1 MKLELRILEGPQA
14 GRRIPLGENATTFG
28 RSPAAEI
35 SFPQDNF
42 MSGRHLQVQTA
53 PGGLLLTDKG
63 STNGTFLNGTRI
75 TQAVAGVGSVIKIGA
90 LSMQVVEADPPIGGG
105 VFSSPLR
112 PHISPAAQPG
122 AGATTMIISLAQDAR
137 LAGVTRTEQG
147 PPAAAPP
154 PELAQRILVSLGAPL
169 YCLVDA
175 AADAELRLL
184 GASPACI
191 PLLPRGGSLTA
202 SSTDPRLLALRPQS
216 PLLSVLLKKG
226 WGKGWAS
233 YFTSGAAL
241 EDISEHFKRF
251 LTVQVEGGREVY
263 FRFYDPRVLR
273 DFLPTA
279 NPSEMVV
286 FFGPVTSW
294 FLEGEDK
301 KSLLKISHASEGM
314 RTEVLS
320 LDGAQR

>member
-1 MKLELRILEGPQA
+1 MSFELLILEGPES
-14 GRRIPLGENATTFG
+14 GRRLAIENAVVFG
-28 RSPAAEI
+28 RSASANYA
-35 SFPQDNF
+35 FPQDNF
-42 MSGRHLQVQTA
+42 MSGRHLQVQSA

-75 TQAVAGVGSVIKIGA
+75 TQAVAGVGSLIKIGT
-90 LSMQVVEADPPIGGG
+90 LSMKVVESDVRIGGP
-105 VFSSPLR
+105 VLSSPLR
-112 PHISPAAQPG
+112 PHLAPAAQAG

-137 LAGVTRTEQG
+137 LASGARTEQG
-147 PPAAAPP
+147 PPAAAAP
-154 PELAQRILVSLGAPL
+154 PEIAQRILVSAGAPL

-184 GASPACI
+184 GTSSACI
-191 PLLPRGGSLTA
+191 PLLPPGDPLAAGR
-202 SSTDPRLLALRPQS
+202 TDPRLLALRPQS

-233 YFTSGAAL
+233 YFTSGAAF

-251 LTVQVEGGREVY
+251 LTVQVEGGRDVY

-301 KSLLKISHASEGM
+301 KSLLKISNAADGP

-320 LDGAQR
+320 LDGAPR